1 MPGVSISE
9 KGTTSATVSDMN
21 GSFKIPVSSANP
33 VLVFT
38 SIGFDR
44 KEVTVGGQTTLDVSL
59 AGEVTSL
66 EGVVVTALG
75 IKKDQRKLG
84 YATTQVMGKDIVQSA
99 PTNFA
104 SALYGKAPGVAIT
117 TNPGGSTSAVG
128 IQIRGV
134 NSVMGQGQPLL
145 VVDGVVTRN
154 GGANNEG
161 YWDGNQRL
169 NGNGLLDINP
179 ENIESIN
186 ILKGAAASALYGSD
200 ANFGVIVIT
209 TKNGKGR
216 KGLGVD
222 VNLSGNVETVSV
234 LPDLQTE
241 YGPGYDRGTNMAYGA
256 DDQGW
261 VRKNING
268 QDV

>member
-1 MPGVSISE
+1 MTKATIRLLLVMLAGIWSLTGTAQEKRMISGVVKDSAGKALPGVSISE
-9 KGTTSATVSDMN
+9 KGSTTATVSDMN
-21 GSFKIPVSSANP
+21 GVFRIPVSSASP
-33 VLVFT
+33 VLIFS

-44 KEVTVGGQTTLDVSL
+44 KEVQVGNQTTLDISM

-84 YATTQVMGKDIVQSA
+84 YASTQVMGKDIVQSA
-99 PTNFA
+99 PTNFG
-104 SALYGKAPGVAIT
+104 SALYGKAPGVTINT
-117 TNPGGSTSAVG
+117 TPGGATSAVG
-128 IQIRGV
+128 IQIRGI
-134 NSVMGQGQPLL
+134 NSIGGQGQPLL

-154 GGANNEG
+154 GDANTEG
-161 YWDGNQRL
+161 YWNNQRVS
-169 NGNGLLDINP
+169 GNGLLDINP

-222 VNLSGNVETVSV
+222 VNL
-234 LPDLQTE
+234 
-241 YGPGYDRGTNMAYGA
+241 
-256 DDQGW
+256 
-261 VRKNING
+261 
-268 QDV
+268 